1 MLITAKDRAL
11 DPRRR
16 VNKDFHDLKDAL
28 RRSGDYR
35 FAALHASS
43 SSGRAAFNNL
53 SKKFQPGIKTPIPRL
68 DYFPPCAEPLWLPLR
83 MPVRI

>member
-1 MLITAKDRAL
+1 MLITAKDRAH

-35 FAALHASS
+35 FAALRAS
-43 SSGRAAFNNL
+43 
-53 SKKFQPGIKTPIPRL
+53 PGTSRPTEIIRQ
-68 DYFPPCAEPLWLPLR
+68 
-83 MPVRI
+83 